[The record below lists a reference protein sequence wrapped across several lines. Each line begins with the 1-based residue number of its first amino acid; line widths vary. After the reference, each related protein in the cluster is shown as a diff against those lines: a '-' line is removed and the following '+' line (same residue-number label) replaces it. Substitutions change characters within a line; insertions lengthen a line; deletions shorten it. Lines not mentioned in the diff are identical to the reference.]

1 MRDNGLQAES
11 YVAIADLDPEVAD
24 AMLVILAGAEVAAY
38 ADPCQPVTG
47 PCLEIRV
54 PATPCDRL
62 YVDEGAEERARALL
76 DEQLPRL
83 RGEIADT
90 EPDGS
95 ADFEIR
101 VETVEALE
109 GDSDGRTDGV
119 EPDRDT
125 SEAAAGIPE
134 ADADQSRMATFD
146 EERAWADIVAGYDRT
161 PDDAVPRWPALEDIG
176 EDDAAGRDRPGAN
189 DDGSDNG
196 SSGGA
201 RRPDSGATGDD
212 PESGGG
218 EDTREKPPAGAEDR
232 FVPPPPPPLP
242 ELDTVARV
250 GWAALLGGPVLLL
263 LAAVAS
269 SYVPSWFT
277 ALGVVA
283 FIAGFLTL
291 VLRMKGGP
299 PDDEDGAIV

>member
-62 YVDEGAEERARALL
+62 YVDERAEDRARALL
-76 DEQLPRL
+76 NEQLPRL
-83 RGEIADT
+83 RGEIADA

-101 VETVEALE
+101 VEPVE
-109 GDSDGRTDGV
+109 GDADGLDV
-119 EPDRDT
+119 SEPDRDT
-125 SEAAAGIPE
+125 SDAAAGTPE
-134 ADADQSRMATFD
+134 PDADQSRMATFD

-176 EDDAAGRDRPGAN
+176 EDGGEGRGRAGSNDAEDAEDA
-189 DDGSDNG
+189 DNG
-196 SSGGA
+196 SGGGA
-201 RRPDSGATGDD
+201 RRRDSGASGDD
-212 PESGGG
+212 PEFGGG
-218 EDTREKPPAGAEDR
+218 ESAREKPPAGAEDR

-242 ELDTVARV
+242 QLDTVARF

-269 SYVPSWFT
+269 AYVPSWFT

-283 FIAGFLTL
+283 FIAGFLIL

>member
-11 YVAIADLDPEVAD
+11 YVAIADLDPEEAD
-24 AMLVILAGAEVAAY
+24 AMLVVLAGAEVAAY
-38 ADPCQPVTG
+38 ADPCPPVTG
-47 PCLEIRV
+47 PCLEIRL
-54 PATPCDRL
+54 PARPCDRL
-62 YVDEGAEERARALL
+62 YVDEGAEDRARALL
-76 DEQLPRL
+76 GKQLPRL
-83 RGEIADT
+83 RGEITTA
-90 EPDGS
+90 EPEGS

-101 VETVEALE
+101 VESVD
-109 GDSDGRTDGV
+109 GDTDGRTDV
-119 EPDRDT
+119 TEPDRDI
-125 SEAAAGIPE
+125 SDAAAGTPE
-134 ADADQSRMATFD
+134 SDADQSRMATFD
-146 EERAWADIVAGYDRT
+146 EERAWAEIVAGYDRAT
-161 PDDAVPRWPALEDIG
+161 DDAVPRWPALEDLG
-176 EDDAAGRDRPGAN
+176 EDDAADRGRARSNDS
-189 DDGSDNG
+189 DDGSDD
-196 SSGGA
+196 GA
-201 RRPDSGATGDD
+201 SRRDAGATWDD

-218 EDTREKPPAGAEDR
+218 GGTRDNPPAGAEDR

-242 ELDTVARV
+242 QLDMVARA

-277 ALGVVA
+277 VLGVVA